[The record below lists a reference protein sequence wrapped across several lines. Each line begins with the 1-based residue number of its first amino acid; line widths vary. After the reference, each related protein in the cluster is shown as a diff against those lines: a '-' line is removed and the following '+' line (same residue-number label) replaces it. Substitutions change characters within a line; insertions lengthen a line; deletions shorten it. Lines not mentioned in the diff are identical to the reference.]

1 MNIALFGNMNNML
14 YQVARYLTDANHTCK
29 LFLFEEFDHFLPSA
43 DYPNNGREIEVV
55 QTDWKRDSI
64 DQFSKVEI
72 QKVIDGFEFYIGT
85 DIAPAYFF
93 KAGRKLDIHYPH
105 GSDLYEFPFPPFV
118 NKRLQQWELKNY
130 FFSKYQFNGI
140 KEAVC
145 ISLDP
150 SEEDYE
156 KPLKIIKGTQ
166 FNRIP
171 SAPFLFSAQYKTGFE
186 NLSLRIEEFKKLR
199 AKYDLIIWQHIS
211 QDWSDRGPYKINKGN
226 DILIKGFSDF
236 LRKSK
241 NKDKSLLILL
251 EYGGDVEKSKT
262 YIQTLGIEKNV
273 LWLSKMLRKDI
284 MAALT
289 QVDFGVGELG
299 YRRWFSYSSIFEYL
313 QAGLPGI
320 HHRDDAFYK
329 AKGFDLYPMID
340 ADKSEI
346 LTNTFIDFESNK
358 DKYKE
363 MGLAARKW
371 TENYFL
377 KSMEGFF
384 NQIKNKTGDNQVAN
398 FANKNR
404 KMKLDIE
411 YIKYTQLN
419 QFYNLKQS
427 IKSLVKK

>member
-1 MNIALFGNMNNML
+1 MRIALFGNMNNML
-14 YQVARYLTDANHTCK
+14 YQVARYLTDASHSCT
-29 LFLFEEFDHFLPSA
+29 LFLFEEFAHFMPNA
-43 DYPNNGREIEVV
+43 DNYLVESRIEIKQLNWTKENFESVSTSSIS
-55 QTDWKRDSI
+55 QTI
-64 DQFSKVEI
+64 T
-72 QKVIDGFEFYIGT
+72 GFDFYIGT

-93 KAGRKLDIHYPH
+93 KAGYKLDIFYPH

-118 NKRLQQWELKNY
+118 NKKPQQWELKNY
-130 FFSKYQFNGI
+130 FFGKYQFCGI
-140 KEAVC
+140 QECVC

-150 SEEDYE
+150 SEEVYE
-156 KPLKIIKGTQ
+156 VPLEKIKGKQ
-166 FNRIP
+166 FNRIS
-171 SAPFLFSAQYKTGFE
+171 SAPFLYSPQYKEGFE
-186 NLSLRIEEFKKLR
+186 LQSQRIHEFKAIR
-199 AKYDLIIWQHIS
+199 ERYDLIVWQHIS

-236 LRKSK
+236 LAQSKSR
-241 NKDKSLLILL
+241 DKALLILL

-262 YIQTLGIEKNV
+262 YIKTLGIEKNV

-320 HHRDDAFYK
+320 HHRDDAFYR
-329 AKGFDLYPMID
+329 AQGFDLYPMID
-340 ADKSEI
+340 ADNTEVISQ
-346 LTNTFIDFESNK
+346 TFIDFELNRN
-358 DKYKE
+358 KYKE
-363 MGLAARKW
+363 MGTAAKVW

-384 NQIKNKTGDNQVAN
+384 NQINNKTEDNQVAN
-398 FANKNR
+398 FANKSR